1 MSNSDFYK
9 NFLVGTL
16 STMTATSCIQPVDM
30 VKVRIQLRSESGG
43 STSPISVAKEIYKI
57 GGVKEFY
64 RGIDSALLRQ
74 VVYGTLRLGIYFNLT
89 EYIKESRNNGAN
101 LSVLQRAGA
110 SLVAG
115 AFGSFVG
122 NPCDLALVRMQAD
135 SSLPEAE
142 RRNYKNVVDAFT
154 RIVSEEGVTA
164 LWRGAVPT
172 MSRAVALNM
181 SMLVSYDTAKEIAT
195 KSMGPD
201 ASPTYINF
209 GSSMIAAVATAIGSL
224 PFDNIKTKMQK
235 QKANAEGVMPYK
247 NMADCIKQ
255 SLAREG
261 VTGFWAGLPTYYFR
275 VGPHAIITLMAAE
288 QYRKML
294 GVGNK

>member
-1 MSNSDFYK
+1 M
-9 NFLVGTL
+9 
-16 STMTATSCIQPVDM
+16 DM
-30 VKVRIQLRSESGG
+30 IKVRIQLRSESGG
-43 STSPISVAKEIYKI
+43 STSPISVAKEVYNI

-64 RGIDSALLRQ
+64 RGLDSALLRQ

-89 EYIKESRNNGAN
+89 EYIKKERNNGEN

-115 AFGSFVG
+115 SLGSFVG

-135 SSLPEAE
+135 STLPEAE
-142 RRNYKNVVDAFT
+142 RRNYKNVMDAFS

-164 LWRGAVPT
+164 LWRGAIPT
-172 MSRAVALNM
+172 MTRAVALNM
-181 SMLVSYDTAKEIAT
+181 SMLVSYDTAKDIAT

-201 ASPTYINF
+201 ASPTAINF
-209 GSSMIAAVATAIGSL
+209 GSSMIAAVATAVGSL

-247 NMADCIKQ
+247 NMADCFAK
-255 SLAREG
+255 SMAKEG
-261 VTGFWAGLPTYYFR
+261 LTGFWAGLPTYYFR

-288 QYRKML
+288 QYRKLL
-294 GVGNK
+294 GVGKK